1 VARGKGGGVTDSPSY
16 LRRNRKDALMR
27 DCLDTLTRDGWR
39 CYTRGFPAVV
49 AEKGCFMRLIVLRP
63 KVRIDRGLWLGKGRD
78 ALSRAFYKC
87 FGVKFEVWDMP
98 EGEKLEEDWV

>member
-1 VARGKGGGVTDSPSY
+1 MERGAGGGVTDSPSY
-16 LRRNRKDALMR
+16 LRVNRKDALMR
-27 DCLDTLTRDGWR
+27 DCINTLVNEGWSV
-39 CYTRGFPAVV
+39 YTRGMPTVI

-63 KVRIDRGLWLGKGRD
+63 KVNVGKGWWLGKGRD

-98 EGEKLEEDWV
+98 EGATLDEEWV